1 MKKQKKSIVYLG
13 LGITLITMDLLGTN
27 IGFALPIGIILMI
40 EGIDKL

>member
-1 MKKQKKSIVYLG
+1 MKKEKKPIVYLG
-13 LGITLITMDLLGTN
+13 LGIILITMDLLGTN